1 MKIIVTVMHWL
12 MLSCKRATQLMEKKM
27 HFGLNPVEKM
37 QLKLHKKAC
46 KFCTA
51 YEKQNEI
58 IDKVLQEGMA
68 EHIQGH
74 NLSEEEKERMMETV
88 RKSDSISHS

>member
-1 MKIIVTVMHWL
+1 MHWL

-27 HFGLNPVEKM
+27 HFGLSPIEKM

-46 KFCTA
+46 KYCTA

-58 IDKVLQEGMA
+58 IDQVLQENMA
-68 EHIQGH
+68 EKVQAYC
-74 NLSEEEKERMMETV
+74 LSEEEKQRMMETV
-88 RKSDSISHS
+88 RKSDSISPSS